1 MMRNKI
7 MKNMK
12 NGDLLHTL
20 TNLDEELN
28 NAVAGF
34 KCGFWLG
41 CAVGVAGA
49 AVFTWAWIVFW

>member
-1 MMRNKI
+1 

>member
-34 KCGFWLG
+34 KCGFWIG
-41 CAVGVAGA
+41 CAAGIVVSGVIIW
-49 AVFTWAWIVFW
+49 AVWAIL

>member
-1 MMRNKI
+1 

-28 NAVAGF
+28 NAVDRMR
-34 KCGFWLG
+34 CGYCSIWRDHLG
-41 CAVGVAGA
+41 GMGN
-49 AVFTWAWIVFW
+49 IVK